1 MTDPL
6 QKLTA
11 KVLSEHL
18 HTNFRVH
25 RDKHGPVDLEIVEV
39 TEPSSPPQLE
49 SFVLVLRGP
58 KTPFLE
64 QRTHHLEHEKLG
76 AFDIFIT
83 AIAADAQSTTY
94 EVIFNRFRQQRS

>member
-6 QKLTA
+6 RKLNA
-11 KVLSEHL
+11 KILSEHL

-25 RDKHGPVDLEIVEV
+25 LDNHGPVDLEIVEV
-39 TEPSSPPQLE
+39 TEPSAPPQLE

-58 KTPFLE
+58 KAPLLE
-64 QRTHHLEHEKLG
+64 QRTHHLEHQQLG
-76 AFDIFIT
+76 AFDIFLT

-94 EVIFNRFRQQRS
+94 EIIFNRFRQQSS